1 MVYEADLV
9 YFIDPMCAW
18 CWGFA
23 PVIDA
28 IRARYSRRLGIRIVV
43 GGLLPGMRVPM
54 DAAAKSLTSAHWER
68 VRKASG
74 QSFDDAFFDRSAF
87 VYDTEPACRAIV
99 AARRRSAEDALTLL
113 ASIQRSFYLCN
124 EDVTDPVVLAGIA
137 ARQGFR
143 MESFREML
151 CSDELGVETR
161 QDFALTQKS
170 GIAGVPTLVAAR
182 GRDRRYVVVTEGF
195 RPAKRIIPMLDRWLQ
210 RELPAGGARR
220 AI

>member
-74 QSFDDAFFDRSAF
+74 QSFDDAF
-87 VYDTEPACRAIV
+87 
-99 AARRRSAEDALTLL
+99 
-113 ASIQRSFYLCN
+113 N